1 MDIRDLRFSECAYFY
16 KLKNGMSISDEDIH
30 KMLVQVTEG
39 KIRRGYLFDLE
50 RQSFVV
56 DVYYSIRVF
65 KCKPEMPSFIT
76 KNEDGWKELKIG
88 YYIFIEYLDYVV
100 ILRRNA
106 TVPKFISEKLDNI
119 DYDKLIALKAN
130 ARTSF
135 KKLSIQNLDGSNS
148 AMRNKT
154 FEALNLSENV
164 PTMGINRYFVRSVK
178 GENGDDDKFSLT
190 LSASRINEFHSDLTV
205 SDLCG
210 WAKRKI
216 DEINGLGQMQKNL
229 LSAFAFPEKYSA
241 IYKRLVPKSVLIF
254 SSLLSSLNDDN
265 PAQLLQIDENGGETP
280 MTENGVELMIGDMSK
295 AYTTVISQVIN
306 NKTHYY
312 IGNNNSIEI
321 RILSSGIKLDCEAW
335 KKIII
340 RNSSNGAYD
349 GTLYEL
355 INNHHLFN
363 VYFTDVELVYSN
375 RTVFRDKKLL
385 TSINQFMKVLLPIPS
400 LNNTNHEKHNRGRR
414 SLVGLQDWSQD
425 SVFHVVEQE
434 FMGNY
439 THFICDDCNDE
450 WADHIGISEDRVT
463 FFCSKH
469 KNSLDSASDFQEVV
483 GQALKNL
490 ANLSPTHDQLAQKMN
505 SWGGPYQTSNI
516 QRLRSNNGTIQ
527 DAVRLWEE
535 NTNSPNF
542 ERCMCLVVDFMQRQ
556 RFESQLYQ
564 MQATYPNNIDSELYQ
579 RLWLL
584 SSFIN
589 GCLDMG
595 VKPIIY
601 CRT

>member
-16 KLKNGMSISDEDIH
+16 KLKNGMSISDDDIH
-30 KMLVQVTEG
+30 NMLVKVTEG
-39 KIRRGYLFDLE
+39 KIRRGYLFDLK
-50 RQSFVV
+50 RQSSIM
-56 DVYYSIRVF
+56 DVYYSMRVF

-76 KNEDGWKELKIG
+76 RNEDGWKELKIG

-106 TVPKFISEKLDNI
+106 TIPKFISDKLNNI

-130 ARTSF
+130 AGTSF

-178 GENGDDDKFSLT
+178 GENGADDKFSLT
-190 LSASRINEFHSDLTV
+190 LAASRINEFHSDLTV

-216 DEINGLGQMQKNL
+216 DEINGLGQMQDNL

-241 IYKRLVPKSVLIF
+241 IYRRLVPKSVLIF

-265 PAQLLQIDENGGETP
+265 PAQLLQIDDNGEETLMAENE
-280 MTENGVELMIGDMSK
+280 VELMIGDMSK
-295 AYTTVISQVIN
+295 AYTTVNSQVIN

-312 IGNNNSIEI
+312 IGINNSIEI
-321 RILSSGIKLDCEAW
+321 RILSSGIKLDCDTW

-349 GTLYEL
+349 GTLYDL

-385 TSINQFMKVLLPIPS
+385 ASINQFMKVLQPLAS
-400 LNNTNHEKHNRGRR
+400 LDNTNHEKHNRGRR

-434 FMGNY
+434 FMGQY

-469 KNSLDSASDFQEVV
+469 KDSLDSASDFQDVV

-490 ANLSPTHDQLAQKMN
+490 ANLSPSHEQLEDKMN
-505 SWGGPYQTSNI
+505 TWGGPYQTSNI

-542 ERCMCLVVDFMQRQ
+542 ERCMSLVVDFLQIG
-556 RFESQLYQ
+556 RFERQLYQ
-564 MQATYPNNIDSELYQ
+564 MQTTYPNDIDSELYQ

-601 CRT
+601 CRP

>member
-16 KLKNGMSISDEDIH
+16 KLKNEMSISDDDIH
-30 KMLVQVTEG
+30 NMLVQVTEG
-39 KIRRGYLFDLE
+39 KIRRNYLFDLE
-50 RQSFVV
+50 RQTFVV
-56 DVYYSIRVF
+56 DVYYSMRVF
-65 KCKPEMPSFIT
+65 KCKPEKPNFIT
-76 KNEDGWKELKIG
+76 RNEDGWKEQKIG
-88 YYIFIEYLDYVV
+88 YYIFIEYLDYIV

-106 TVPKFISEKLDNI
+106 TVPKFISDKLDNI
-119 DYDKLIALKAN
+119 DYDKLISLKAN
-130 ARTSF
+130 AGTSF

-205 SDLCG
+205 CDLCG

-216 DEINGLGQMQKNL
+216 DEINGLGQMQDNL

-265 PAQLLQIDENGGETP
+265 PAQLFQIDENGGEIP
-280 MTENGVELMIGDMSK
+280 MTENEVELMIGDMSK

-321 RILSSGIKLDCEAW
+321 RIQSSGIKLDCETW

-340 RNSSNGAYD
+340 RNSSNDAYD

-363 VYFTDVELVYSN
+363 VYFTDIELVYSN

-385 TSINQFMKVLLPIPS
+385 TSINQFMKVLQPIAS
-400 LNNTNHEKHNRGRR
+400 LNNTHYEKHNRGRR
-414 SLVGLQDWSQD
+414 TLVGLQDWSQD

-434 FMGNY
+434 FLGQY

-469 KNSLDSASDFQEVV
+469 KDSLDSASDFQDVV

-490 ANLSPTHDQLAQKMN
+490 ANLSPTHEQLANKMN
-505 SWGGPYQTSNI
+505 SWRGSYQTSNI

-542 ERCMCLVVDFMQRQ
+542 ERCMCLVVDFLQKQ
-556 RFESQLYQ
+556 RFEGQLHQ

-601 CRT
+601 CRP

>member
-16 KLKNGMSISDEDIH
+16 KLKNGMSISDDDIH
-30 KMLVQVTEG
+30 NMLVQVTEG
-39 KIRRGYLFDLE
+39 KIRRNYLFDIE
-50 RQSFVV
+50 RQTSVV
-56 DVYYSIRVF
+56 DVHYSMRVF
-65 KCKPEMPSFIT
+65 KCKPEMPNFIT
-76 KNEDGWKELKIG
+76 QNEDGWKELKIG

-106 TVPKFISEKLDNI
+106 TVPKFISDKLNNI

-130 ARTSF
+130 AGTSF

-178 GENGDDDKFSLT
+178 GENGVEDKFSLT
-190 LSASRINEFHSDLTV
+190 LSASRINEFHSNLTV
-205 SDLCG
+205 IDLCG
-210 WAKRKI
+210 WAKGKI
-216 DEINGLGQMQKNL
+216 DELNGVGQMQDNL

-265 PAQLLQIDENGGETP
+265 PAQLLQIDDNGEETLMAENE
-280 MTENGVELMIGDMSK
+280 VELMIGDMSK

-321 RILSSGIKLDCEAW
+321 RILSSGIKLDCDAW
-335 KKIII
+335 KKIVI
-340 RNSSNGAYD
+340 RNSNNGAYD

-363 VYFTDVELVYSN
+363 VYFTDIELVYSN

-385 TSINQFMKVLLPIPS
+385 ASINQFMKVLLPIAS
-400 LNNTNHEKHNRGRR
+400 LNNTYHEKHNRGRGA
-414 SLVGLQDWSQD
+414 LDGLQDWSQD
-425 SVFHVVEQE
+425 SIFHVVEHE
-434 FMGNY
+434 FMGQY

-450 WADHIGISEDRVT
+450 WADHIGISEDKVT

-469 KNSLDSASDFQEVV
+469 KDSLDSASDFQDVI

-490 ANLSPTHDQLAQKMN
+490 ANLSPTHDQLANKMN
-505 SWGGPYQTSNI
+505 SWGGPYLTSNI

-542 ERCMCLVVDFMQRQ
+542 ERCMCLVVDFLQKR
-556 RFESQLYQ
+556 RFERQLHE
-564 MQATYPNNIDSELYQ
+564 MQGTYPNHIDSELYQ

-601 CRT
+601 CRP